1 MTQKEYFQVVYDGDA
16 LQHNEMDVRDLA
28 PALLAISDVLDE
40 TNKITYGDK
49 TKVQVNVKGTFKSG
63 SFGFDLSVVQG
74 GIDGLTSLFN
84 SDQANAASNLLQI
97 LGFIGVPS
105 GGLIAFLLW
114 LRNRNIKNI
123 NKTKTIIEVED
134 KEKYET
140 NPRVIALFSNV
151 KIRTSIQKVIT
162 EPLSQEGIDSFAI
175 KKNNQEIVI
184 KKEEKDYFKLSEIPD
199 ELLQDQE
206 REVFLTVTTISFIE
220 GHKWKFSDGN
230 VEFYATI
237 SDEDF
242 VNKVQQNK
250 DGFFKDDLFK
260 VMLREKQWISDTGIK
275 SDYEIIKVLEHRSGA
290 KQIRLPFRDDEKKKQ
305 KHN

>member
-1 MTQKEYFQVVYDGDA
+1 MSQKEYFQVVYDGEA

-40 TNKITYGDK
+40 ANKVTYGDK

-63 SFGFDLSVVQG
+63 SFGFDLAVIQG
-74 GIDGLTSLFN
+74 GIDGLTTLFN
-84 SDQANAASNLLQI
+84 SSQANAASNLLQL
-97 LGFIGVPS
+97 LGFIVPS
-105 GGLIAFLLW
+105 GGLIGFLLW
-114 LRNRNIKNI
+114 LRNRKIKNI
-123 NKTKTIIEVED
+123 ENVNENKTIVQVED
-134 KEKYET
+134 EEKYES

-151 KIRTSIQKVIT
+151 KIRKSIQKVIT
-162 EPLSQEGIDSFAI
+162 EPLTKEGISSFVI
-175 KKNNQEIVI
+175 RKDNEEMIV
-184 KKEEKDYFKLSEIPD
+184 KKEEKDFFKLSEIPD

-206 REVFLTVTTISFIE
+206 REVFLTVTTISFTE
-220 GHKWKFSDGN
+220 GHKWRFSDGN

-237 SDEDF
+237 SDGDF

-290 KQIRLPFRDDEKKKQ
+290 KQIKLPFGDNEKI
-305 KHN
+305 

>member
-1 MTQKEYFQVVYDGDA
+1 MSQKEYFQVVYDGEA

-40 TNKITYGDK
+40 ANKVTYGDK

-63 SFGFDLSVVQG
+63 SFGFDLAVIQG
-74 GIDGLTSLFN
+74 GIDGLTTLFN
-84 SDQANAASNLLQI
+84 SSQANAASNLLQL
-97 LGFIGVPS
+97 LGFIVPS
-105 GGLIAFLLW
+105 GGLIGFLLW
-114 LRNRNIKNI
+114 LRNRKIKNI
-123 NKTKTIIEVED
+123 ENVNENKTIVQVED
-134 KEKYET
+134 EEKYES

-162 EPLSQEGIDSFAI
+162 EPLTKEGISSFVI
-175 KKNNQEIVI
+175 RKDNEEMIV
-184 KKEEKDYFKLSEIPD
+184 KKEEKDFFKLSEIPD

-206 REVFLTVTTISFIE
+206 REVFLTVTTISFTE
-220 GHKWKFSDGN
+220 GHKWRFSDGN

-237 SDEDF
+237 SDGDF

-290 KQIRLPFRDDEKKKQ
+290 KQIKLPFGDNEKI
-305 KHN
+305 